1 MTAAVIALGSNLG
14 ERQDWLAF
22 AADRLS
28 AAPEV
33 RIVKRSGIFET
44 DPVGVP
50 EQFKNRKFLNQV
62 LMVETGLD
70 AAAFSRLVHRIEDE
84 AGRKRGPVRNSP
96 RTLDVDIITFGGLI
110 SSDPELTLP
119 HPRAKQ
125 RVFVLEPLAQIAPD
139 FRFPD
144 EPDVTVTQLLEKI
157 KGTSA

>member
-1 MTAAVIALGSNLG
+1 M
-14 ERQDWLAF
+14 
-22 AADRLS
+22 S